1 MLIIG
6 AKGHAKEIIEI
17 IREKDVYSDLFFFD
31 NISKNDE
38 THLFGYPILKSFVEV
53 NKLFEVD
60 RNFTL
65 GLGMPKIRYKLTQQ
79 LLEKGGVFVS
89 LISSKAL
96 VAKDIQS
103 GSGINIMPFASI
115 FNDVSLGNGVLVNS
129 FASVHH
135 DSKIGDFT
143 ELSPGCR
150 ILGRCTIGFMC
161 SIGTNAVILPDIEI
175 TDNVIVGA
183 GAIVTK
189 PIYEPGVYV
198 GNPAKKIIQ
207 NGR

>member
-17 IREKDVYSDLFFFD
+17 IREKDIYNNIFFFD
-31 NISKNDE
+31 NITDNNK
-38 THLFGYPILKSFVEV
+38 THLFGYPIIKNFVEAAR
-53 NKLFEVD
+53 LFEID

-65 GLGMPKIRYKLTQQ
+65 GLGFPEIRYKITQQ
-79 LLEKGGVFVS
+79 FLEKGGVIVS
-89 LISSKAL
+89 LISNNAV
-96 VAKDIQS
+96 VAKNIQS
-103 GSGINIMPFASI
+103 GTGINIMPFAAV
-115 FNDVSLGNGVLVNS
+115 FNDVILGNGILINS
-129 FASVHH
+129 YASVHH

-150 ILGRCTIGFMC
+150 ILGRCTIGAMC

-175 TDNVIVGA
+175 CDNVIIGA

-189 PIYEPGVYV
+189 NIKESGVYV
-198 GNPAKKIIQ
+198 GNPAKKIK
-207 NGR
+207 

>member
-6 AKGHAKEIIEI
+6 AKGHAKEIVEI

-31 NISKNDE
+31 NVSKNDE
-38 THLFGYPILKSFVEV
+38 THLFGYLILKNFVEV

-65 GLGMPKIRYKLTQQ
+65 GLGVPKIRQKLTQE
-79 LLEKGGVFVS
+79 LIEKGGVFVS
-89 LISSKAL
+89 LISNKAL

-115 FNDVSLGNGVLVNS
+115 FNDVSLGNGVLINS
-129 FASVHH
+129 YASVHH

-150 ILGRCTIGFMC
+150 ILGRCTIGSMC
-161 SIGTNAVILPDIEI
+161 VIGANAIVLPDIEI
-175 TDNVIVGA
+175 ADNVIVGA

-189 PIYEPGVYV
+189 HIKESGVYV
-198 GNPAKKIIQ
+198 GNPAKKLI
-207 NGR
+207 